1 MEEESNKKVAGSI
14 ISEQNVRYINRI
26 EMTLTN
32 LFINDYS
39 GLLNIIIWLLMLYRT
54 QWKSGWS
61 Y

>member
-32 LFINDYS
+32 LFINFIWCFDYS
-39 GLLNIIIWLLMLYRT
+39 GLLNIII
-54 QWKSGWS
+54 
-61 Y
+61 

>member
-32 LFINDYS
+32 LFIMRSD
-39 GLLNIIIWLLMLYRT
+39 IIWCFDYYGSLKIDY
-54 QWKSGWS
+54 
-61 Y
+61 